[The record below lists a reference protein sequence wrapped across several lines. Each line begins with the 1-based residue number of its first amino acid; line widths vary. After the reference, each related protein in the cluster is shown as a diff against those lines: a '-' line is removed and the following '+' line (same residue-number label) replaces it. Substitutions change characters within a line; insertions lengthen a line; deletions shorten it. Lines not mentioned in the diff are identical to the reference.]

1 MTLVERVPA
10 AEAIARRYHE
20 TSASEASRAALE
32 QELRQLFPEPTIRVL
47 VTLKQDGA
55 AGFEITVEALD
66 WNVKATDAHIGAWV
80 TIDGK
85 SGFAGKAWRPE
96 GDSAAGPFVDLTDRS
111 GETFARLPVPE
122 DWLKE

>member
-1 MTLVERVPA
+1 MTLVERFPA

-20 TSASEASRAALE
+20 GSASEPSRSALE

-66 WNVKATDAHIGAWV
+66 WNVKATDGHIGTWV

-85 SGFAGKAWRPE
+85 SGFAGKAWRPD
-96 GDSAAGPFVDLTDRS
+96 GDSMAGPFVDLTSVS
-111 GETFARLPVPE
+111 GEVFAQLPVPE
-122 DWLKE
+122 SWLEG